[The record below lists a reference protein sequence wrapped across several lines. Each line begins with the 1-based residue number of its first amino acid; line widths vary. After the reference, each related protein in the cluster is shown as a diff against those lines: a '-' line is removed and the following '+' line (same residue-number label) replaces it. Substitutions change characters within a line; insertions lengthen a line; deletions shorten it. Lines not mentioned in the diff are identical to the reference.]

1 MTRCHSE
8 SLHDSLSCVVQ
19 PSADGAALTGGLME
33 DTTARWRSV
42 MVVLGQSGRFHT
54 WLVQDT
60 GEVFEEGGPS
70 CGMVRDLAHEEA
82 CLFAMKLHNLS
93 LVHTEPDS
101 GDHRGEMFDGRGGPM
116 PGFRGRDGMN
126 MGAGPQDRP
135 PMDMRRFDC
144 PPDMMGRNM
153 GHFDRGRDPPRDFF
167 RPGDKAD
174 MNFRRPFEMEGR
186 NNQQNASGFMG
197 QGRPPMDMGSR
208 DMPVRNMRGAE
219 DQFMDM
225 RERDRFR
232 MDMPGFNMSPV
243 DIRRREPLDR
253 NDNFRERERSREMGM
268 SNIDGFSIDM
278 PPRERTVM
286 DFERRGFAPPV
297 NPRGRFES
305 DMDFRNRVGSPGDFR
320 DRSPQMFRDNDGV
333 PMDVR
338 GRPDMPLDRRG
349 PEKAMLRADEPTLRD
364 REFPDPVE
372 SPGAFRE
379 EGKSLSEEWRKQ
391 GIREIDS
398 FSPVMKS
405 SPYPREMKD
414 RFIPGHGKEGDLG
427 EPSQFKERDRPLM
440 DFPGK
445 DVGTM
450 GFSRSERESPVGQNW
465 DQKPTA
471 DFPGRD
477 PPLPVQK
484 PPLLPLDPTVSMPS
498 RDGDGKRWSRDEKS
512 DSAGPSGGRCPF
524 FPEKSL
530 SSQESHFSGDQGTF
544 KGPKE
549 VPLDQGQRKGNLMPG
564 PREPQSNR
572 GERQDQDYR
581 DIDYRTGSA
590 RKYDYILGDLP
601 GPEKN
606 LKESKLAPAERPS
619 DSGSQDQDYRSSS
632 GQDKVSNTIAIS
644 GIPKTATMQQI
655 LDAFA
660 VRDGVPMQGMKIKNV
675 VPGYS
680 YDTAYVEFLNLE
692 DAVHFM
698 ESNQVAHPCPS
709 TVAVSSKKEGL
720 GWGRGSVKVGS
731 KTALLKYIQPDRNAK
746 EQQQPDPPP
755 KALPSNQ
762 DGLLPIPVPLN
773 PPEVKE
779 EGCGKPLSDPLSQGV
794 WERSSDL
801 TPEAWQQQVDKQLQE
816 QEAEKQAEEW
826 ANQRATRHNLQYSDP
841 VFKESKTMIIK
852 NVLPTTTV
860 ETILKA
866 LDTFAYLDERN
877 VRLVKGKAPGSK
889 CFCFVDM
896 DSHEHVVRLVELL
909 TKPRPIMIDGVRVY
923 AEVAKPLKNQ
933 NYRRDADKSNTSLL
947 GYPPE
952 VMEQLQQQ
960 QQQFYPQPSHPVMG
974 ASPAIQGMLEENADI
989 LICDVTQ
996 GVMYTEAPAL
1006 EHPVQ
1011 AAPLPDPSLATSAD
1025 GSDAYSYGSDTP
1037 DLSAF
1042 LYDATSGF
1050 YYDPQTTL
1058 YYDPNSRYFY
1068 NAQSQQ
1074 YLYWDST
1081 SKIYIP
1087 VEGTSTEAQQ
1097 PSTEAGA
1104 PTEMSAEAVP
1114 VVPAMPVVEELKMAP
1129 EGVSEQKEDEEAA
1142 PRAEKKEK
1150 EKEDKP
1156 RSLAA
1161 FKIMKDMERWAKIQN
1176 RQKETVRAPSPVLKS
1191 GGEDKK
1197 TSKAADAAFA
1207 VFERKGTGGDDLF
1220 KKPLTPA
1227 KKDEKGSKR
1236 AMGSLGMLAADYG
1249 AGSDDEEEEKH
1260 EKQEGSQPAKSLPEA
1275 KEDRLTDW
1283 KKMACLLCRRQF
1295 PNKDALV
1302 RHQQLS
1308 DLHKQNMEI
1317 HLKIKKSKKELEALE
1332 NQEKEL
1338 GMKESSSPPE
1348 AKRRKQQNT
1357 WGGPSRDAQKASE
1370 RPGLGLEST
1379 ERKKKEPAVW
1389 NYATYKQAVRKAMF
1403 ARFKELE

>member
-1 MTRCHSE
+1 MWNGSRSG
-8 SLHDSLSCVVQ
+8 
-19 PSADGAALTGGLME
+19 PRGGMPF
-33 DTTARWRSV
+33 R
-42 MVVLGQSGRFHT
+42 
-54 WLVQDT
+54 
-60 GEVFEEGGPS
+60 
-70 CGMVRDLAHEEA
+70 
-82 CLFAMKLHNLS
+82 
-93 LVHTEPDS
+93 

-126 MGAGPQDRP
+126 MGAGPQDRT

-167 RPGDKAD
+167 RPGDEAD
-174 MNFRRPFEMEGR
+174 MNFRRHFEMEGR
-186 NNQQNASGFMG
+186 NNQQNAPGFMG
-197 QGRPPMDMGSR
+197 QSRPPMDMGGR
-208 DMPVRNMRGAE
+208 DMPVRNMRGRE

-232 MDMPGFNMSPV
+232 MDMPGFNMSPM
-243 DIRRREPLDR
+243 DIRRRDMER
-253 NDNFRERERSREMGM
+253 NDNLRERERPQM
-268 SNIDGFSIDM
+268 SMSDIDGFSMDM
-278 PPRERTVM
+278 PTQERPAM
-286 DFERRGFAPPV
+286 DFERRGFAPPL

-305 DMDFRNRVGSPGDFR
+305 DMDFRNRMGSPGDFR
-320 DRSPQMFRDNDGV
+320 ERSPQRFRDNDGV
-333 PMDVR
+333 PMDAR
-338 GRPDMPLDRRG
+338 GRSDMPLDRRG
-349 PEKAMLRADEPTLRD
+349 PEKAMVRVGEPTLRD
-364 REFPDPVE
+364 REFPEPVE
-372 SPGAFRE
+372 NPGGFRD
-379 EGKSLSEEWRKQ
+379 EGRSLSEEWRKQ
-391 GIREIDS
+391 AVRERDS
-398 FSPVMKS
+398 FSPAINRS
-405 SPYPREMKD
+405 SPFPREMKE
-414 RFIPGHGKEGDLG
+414 RFMPGHSKEADLG
-427 EPSQFKERDRPLM
+427 EPSQFKERERPSIE
-440 DFPGK
+440 FPGK
-445 DVGTM
+445 DSGSL
-450 GFSRSERESPVGQNW
+450 GFSRSEREGPSGQNW
-465 DQKPTA
+465 EKNVPA
-471 DFPGRD
+471 DFPGRE
-477 PPLPVQK
+477 PPHPIQK
-484 PPLLPLDPTVSMPS
+484 PPLLPLDPTVNTPG
-498 RDGDGKRWSRDEKS
+498 RDGDSKRWPRDRDEKS
-512 DSAGPSGGRCPF
+512 DNTVPSSGRRPF

-530 SSQESHFSGDQGTF
+530 SNQESRFSGDQGTF
-544 KGPKE
+544 KGSKDM
-549 VPLDQGQRKGNLMPG
+549 PLDQGPRKGNLMPG

-581 DIDYRTGSA
+581 DIDYRTSSG
-590 RKYDYILGDLP
+590 RKYDCILGDLQ

-606 LKESKLAPAERPS
+606 LKESKLAPPEKPN
-619 DSGSQDQDYRSSS
+619 DSVSQDQDYRSTC

-660 VRDGVPMQGMKIKNV
+660 VRDGVPMQGMKIKDV

-698 ESNQVAHPCPS
+698 ESNQ
-709 TVAVSSKKEGL
+709 
-720 GWGRGSVKVGS
+720 GSVKVGS

-746 EQQQPDPPP
+746 EQPKDPLPEALPP
-755 KALPSNQ
+755 KQ
-762 DGLLPIPVPLN
+762 DGLLPNPVPLKLPN
-773 PPEVKE
+773 PVPLKPPNVKE
-779 EGCGKPLSDPLSQGV
+779 ESCGNPVNDPLSQGV
-794 WERSSDL
+794 WQRSSTL

-826 ANQRATRHNLQYSDP
+826 ANQRASRHNLQHSDP

-852 NVLPTTTV
+852 NLLPTTTV

-866 LDTFAYLDERN
+866 LDPFAYLDERN

-896 DSHEHVVRLVELL
+896 DSHEHVTRLVELL
-909 TKPRPIMIDGVRVY
+909 TKPRPITVDGVRVY

-933 NYRRDADKSNTSLL
+933 NYRRDFDKSNTSLL
-947 GYPPE
+947 GYPPD
-952 VMEQLQQQ
+952 VMEQQQ
-960 QQQFYPQPSHPVMG
+960 QQQQQYYPPPSHTPIGV
-974 ASPAIQGMLEENADI
+974 SPALQGHTVGTDSSLASAAMQSSSL
-989 LICDVTQ
+989 TP
-996 GVMYTEAPAL
+996 GVMYSEAPAL
-1006 EHPVQ
+1006 THSVQ
-1011 AAPLPDPSLATSAD
+1011 AAPLPDPALAASSD

-1068 NAQSQQ
+1068 NAQTQQ
-1074 YLYWDST
+1074 YLYWDGT
-1081 SKIYIP
+1081 SKTYIP
-1087 VEGTSTEAQQ
+1087 VEGAGTDAQELSAEGSV
-1097 PSTEAGA
+1097 PAEI
-1104 PTEMSAEAVP
+1104 SAEAVP
-1114 VVPAMPVVEELKMAP
+1114 VSAMPVVEELKVAP
-1129 EGVSEQKEDEEAA
+1129 DGVPERREDEEAA

-1150 EKEDKP
+1150 EKEEKP

-1191 GGEDKK
+1191 GTEDKRG
-1197 TSKAADAAFA
+1197 SKAADAAFA

-1220 KKPLTPA
+1220 KKPLAPP

-1236 AMGSLGMLAADYG
+1236 PMGSLGMLAADYA

-1260 EKQEGSQPAKSLPEA
+1260 EKHEAPQPAKNQLQPEE

-1295 PNKDALV
+1295 PNKDALI

-1317 HLKIKKSKKELEALE
+1317 HMKIKRSKRELEALE

-1338 GMKESSSPPE
+1338 SMKEANSPPE
-1348 AKRRKQQNT
+1348 AKRRKQPNT
-1357 WGGPSRDAQKASE
+1357 WAGTSRDTQKTSE
-1370 RPGLGLEST
+1370 RPGLGMETT
-1379 ERKKKEPAVW
+1379 ERKKKEPVVW